1 MITLGADALA
11 RFPRFT
17 LYNSPYI
24 SHREGRAIDLYPDTE
39 TAPSPVAGEVRTT
52 QTMACPSR
60 PYASE
65 TDYLIV
71 IDTGDRLARILHVDP
86 AVEPGDTVAIGDP
99 LGRLVRSGYF
109 ARWVDNHVHL
119 GFREYGTDPVRAS
132 GSLRLGVDVHLGGTA
147 WDGSGTVVETG
158 DTYAILDGPTHP
170 SPGERYV
177 GITDN
182 SGEYLLDGGLPHY
195 ENGGV
200 TPIRADPSAMAA
212 REEGGASPGQGALD
226 HTAGSITL
234 LGTRLGP
241 VEGRELHWT
250 DVTVVANG
258 TEITGLSFFLGR
270 EEIYAKLITP
280 DVAFTVG
287 DQVDVSLSR

>member
-39 TAPSPVAGEVRTT
+39 TAPSPVAGVVRTT
-52 QTMACPSR
+52 KTMACPSR
-60 PYASE
+60 PYASD
-65 TDYLIV
+65 TDHLIV
-71 IDTGDRLARILHVDP
+71 LDTGERLARILHVDP
-86 AVEPGDTVAIGDP
+86 AVEDGDRVTIGDP

-132 GSLRLGVDVHLGGTA
+132 GSLRLDVDVPLGGVS
-147 WDGSGTVVETG
+147 WEGSGTVVETG
-158 DTYAILDGPTHP
+158 ETYAILDGPTHP

-177 GITDN
+177 GITDDT
-182 SGEYLLDGGLPHY
+182 GEYILDGGLPHY
-195 ENGGV
+195 ENGGI
-200 TPIRADPSAMAA
+200 TPIPADHSAVAVPQD
-212 REEGGASPGQGALD
+212 GAVSQRGQNPD
-226 HTAGSITL
+226 HSVESISL

-241 VEGRELHWT
+241 VEGRELHWA

-270 EEIYAKLITP
+270 REIYAKLITP
-280 DVAFTVG
+280 DTAFAVG
-287 DQVDVSLSR
+287 DQVDVSLER

>member
-39 TAPSPVAGEVRTT
+39 TAPSPVAGGVQTT

-60 PYASE
+60 PYAS
-65 TDYLIV
+65 DADHLIV

-132 GSLRLGVDVHLGGTA
+132 GSLRLDVDVPLGGVS
-147 WDGSGTVVETG
+147 WDGTGTVVETG
-158 DTYAILDGPTHP
+158 DTYAILDGLTHP

-177 GITDN
+177 GITDDT
-182 SGEYLLDGGLPHY
+182 GEYLLDGGLPHY
-195 ENGGV
+195 ENGGI
-200 TPIRADPSAMAA
+200 TPIPADPSAVAV
-212 REEGGASPGQGALD
+212 REGGGASPRQWAPD
-226 HTAGSITL
+226 HSVESISL
-234 LGTRLGP
+234 LGTQLGP
-241 VEGRELHWT
+241 VEGRELHWA

-270 EEIYAKLITP
+270 QDIYAKLITP
-280 DVAFTVG
+280 ETTFQVG
-287 DQVDVSLSR
+287 DQVDVSLGQ